1 MKTISSYKEKVKII
15 NNEVDEILRVKSK
28 NKSKTLR
35 GVNVKVSYSIGK
47 KKLAKYLAECEGITY
62 KEVGREQPDEKEKY
76 LVNPK
81 TITISGVIKAL
92 GYNSIKTYYDI
103 LENKEHDLYELLS
116 QVELLRLEQYE
127 DGLLKGKSATGCIYA
142 LGNSRS
148 GLWKQRS
155 EIAIDNLR
163 EIEDSENEATEIAKK
178 KIINILDDLK

>member
-1 MKTISSYKEKVKII
+1 MKNISSYKERIRII
-15 NNEVDEILRVKSK
+15 NNEVDEVLRLKSR
-28 NKSKTLR
+28 NKTKTLR
-35 GVNVKVSYSIGK
+35 GVNTKVSYSIGK

-62 KEVGREQPDEKEKY
+62 KEVGREAPDEKEKY
-76 LVNPK
+76 IVQPK

-116 QVELLRLEQYE
+116 QVELMRLEQYE

-155 EIAIDNLR
+155 EIAIDNLSEAQ
-163 EIEDSENEATEIAKK
+163 EIEKESSNVVKQ
-178 KIINILDDLK
+178 KIIKMIDKL